1 METYAK
7 SNSSF
12 INTGTYPLL
21 NNEITTTDKITELE
35 KSQFC
40 PC

>member
-21 NNEITTTDKITELE
+21 NNEIITTELE

-40 PC
+40 PR